1 MGKANF
7 SDEFKRD
14 AATQITGRGYPVA
27 KAAAHIGI
35 VRRKSPKGRTVSD
48 I

>member
-14 AATQITGRGYPVA
+14 AVAQITERGYPV
-27 KAAAHIGI
+27 
-35 VRRKSPKGRTVSD
+35 RKCPSGWG
-48 I
+48 